1 MDLIDIIAL
10 AAVFIPEPIS
20 SATGAAVL
28 AGKTGAKAAT
38 TAAKQGAKAAA
49 KKAARDKARKA
60 LVDKAKQKAKE
71 KAKEKAKSIAKDKL
85 LGKKGSKRRRVA
97 DAVTGEDQDQ
107 VTDSQES
114 KGGALAVRPTTSLVP
129 SGPSG
134 IIPEPPKDTGK
145 GGDTSSVGG
154 SLMTIQT
161 KVVKVENLLKGS
173 IAVKK
178 KTREDARQAA
188 KDKED
193 KQQEKDLESKQP
205 KQEGKTKFKM
215 PKVPGTGIFG
225 AIWKFISTI
234 ILGRL
239 FMIFLDKLPLLMP
252 ILKFM
257 AQTAEV
263 ILRIVGFFLNVGMT
277 LIDWGYKLIG
287 GVSDWVGKAFG
298 ENVQKGFDALLG
310 GITGLINAFLV
321 WKIIGKKLVEGL
333 IKRIKEI
340 FNIAKAVIQRAVK
353 FAKAAIQW
361 AKGAISWAKNIASKA
376 GKFLSNIPG
385 VKNLLGKGAKLLNKG
400 KGLFSKGLKAGK
412 GLLGK
417 GVQAGKGMLG
427 KGLQAGKGLM
437 TKGVG
442 VAAKGASKVGGIA
455 GKIFGKAAK
464 FIVPALKGAKPFVS
478 KVLGKIP
485 ILGPLVVAVMGILTG
500 EPPGLV
506 LFKTLGAV
514 LGGVLGTAIPI
525 PYLGTII
532 GETIGVFL
540 GEMLYNLI
548 SKGAG
553 AIGDFAKKIADALNP
568 ITILNNI
575 KEFILGGFGRFF
587 KNFMEEHSFK
597 LPWWVSGPIKKLTGM
612 DLGRIPNVLQLLNPF
627 AMFPLLFKSFFPP
640 KGEEKGGDKKAK
652 VGRGKKKGKG
662 RGKKGEGEGSPLTK
676 LIMKIFKKEGAAE
689 EGEKPKGAT
698 ITSKKEVSGRF
709 DPDTGKAF
717 INNQEVSMDE
727 YAKFHNMSDKDK
739 LDQYGVDPN
748 QAATP
753 NKLQA
758 ANQQGGASAVIDSLE
773 VYTEYEGPTG
783 GAPMIIRPSTT
794 TANQPMNGG
803 GTKEVA
809 MVPVPVGM
817 GADPYEDLDF
827 FG

>member
-1 MDLIDIIAL
+1 MGWAAL
-10 AAVFIPEPIS
+10 GKVAIGAVK
-20 SATGAAVL
+20 G
-28 AGKTGAKAAT
+28 
-38 TAAKQGAKAAA
+38 
-49 KKAARDKARKA
+49 
-60 LVDKAKQKAKE
+60 KAKQVA
-71 KAKEKAKSIAKDKL
+71 ADKL
-85 LGKKGSKRRRVA
+85 LNRKKNVKKRRGKA
-97 DAVTGEDQDQ
+97 QAAMQEGGE
-107 VTDSQES
+107 E
-114 KGGALAVRPTTSLVP
+114 KGGQLMIRPSTSLVP

-134 IIPEPPKDTGK
+134 IIPAPPSDTG
-145 GGDTSSVGG
+145 GSDDTSDIEGA
-154 SLMTIQT
+154 LMTIQT

-173 IAVKK
+173 QTMKEKI
-178 KTREDARQAA
+178 REDQRQAA
-188 KDKED
+188 KDAED
-193 KQQEKDLESKQP
+193 KKQEKALESKQP
-205 KQEGKTKFKM
+205 KKEGKGKFKM

-263 ILRIVGFFLNVGMT
+263 ILRIVGFFLNIGMT

-287 GVSDWVGKAFG
+287 GVSDWVGATFG
-298 ENVQKGFDALLG
+298 KEVQKGFDALLG

-353 FAKAAIQW
+353 FAKAAIEW

-385 VKNLLGKGAKLLNKG
+385 VKNLLGKAGNLFSKG
-400 KGLFSKGLKAGK
+400 KGLFSKGLQAGK

-437 TKGVG
+437 TKGAG
-442 VAAKGASKVGGIA
+442 VAAKGAAKVGGIA

-464 FIVPALKGAKPFVS
+464 FIVPALKGAKPLVS
-478 KVLGKIP
+478 KGLGKIP

-500 EPPGLV
+500 DPPGLI

-525 PYLGTII
+525 PVLGTII

-548 SKGAG
+548 TKGAG
-553 AIGDFAKKIADALNP
+553 AIKEFAGKVLSALNP
-568 ITILNNI
+568 FKMLGAV
-575 KEFILGGFGRFF
+575 KDFVFGGFSRFF
-587 KNFMEEHSFK
+587 KTFMKEQSFK
-597 LPWWVSGPIKKLTGM
+597 LPKIAGIQVSLPGIGDT
-612 DLGRIPNVLQLLNPF
+612 IPNLLQLMNPF
-627 AMFPLLFKSFFPP
+627 VTFPILLKSFFPP
-640 KGEEKGGDKKAK
+640 KDEGGEEDVK
-652 VGRGKKKGKG
+652 VGKGKKK
-662 RGKKGEGEGSPLTK
+662 KKNIKKRTESEGSPLTD

-689 EGEKPKGAT
+689 EGEQPKGAT

-709 DPDTGKAF
+709 DPDTGKTF

-727 YAKFHNMSDKDK
+727 YTKFHNMSDKDK

-773 VYTEYEGPTG
+773 TYTEYEGPTG

-817 GADPYEDLDF
+817 GADPYEDLAF

>member
-1 MDLIDIIAL
+1 MGWAAL
-10 AAVFIPEPIS
+10 GKVAMGAVK
-20 SATGAAVL
+20 G
-28 AGKTGAKAAT
+28 
-38 TAAKQGAKAAA
+38 
-49 KKAARDKARKA
+49 
-60 LVDKAKQKAKE
+60 KAKQVA
-71 KAKEKAKSIAKDKL
+71 ADKL
-85 LGKKGSKRRRVA
+85 LNRKKKVKKRRGKA
-97 DAVTGEDQDQ
+97 QAAMQEGGE
-107 VTDSQES
+107 E
-114 KGGALAVRPTTSLVP
+114 KGGQLMIRPSTALVP

-134 IIPEPPKDTGK
+134 IIPAPPSDTG
-145 GGDTSSVGG
+145 GSDDTSDIEGA
-154 SLMTIQT
+154 LMTIQT
-161 KVVKVENLLKGS
+161 KVVRVENLLKGS
-173 IAVKK
+173 QTMKEKI
-178 KTREDARQAA
+178 REDQRQAS
-188 KDKED
+188 KDAED
-193 KQQEKDLESKQP
+193 KQQEKALESKQP
-205 KQEGKTKFKM
+205 KKEGKGKFKM

-385 VKNLLGKGAKLLNKG
+385 VKNLLGKAGNLFNKG
-400 KGLFSKGLKAGK
+400 KGLFSKGLQAGK

-437 TKGVG
+437 TKGAG
-442 VAAKGASKVGGIA
+442 VAAKGAAKVGGIA

-464 FIVPALKGAKPFVS
+464 FIVPALKGAKPLVS

-500 EPPGLV
+500 EPPGLI

-525 PYLGTII
+525 PVLGTII
-532 GETIGVFL
+532 GETVGVFL
-540 GEMLYNLI
+540 GEMIYNLI
-548 SKGAG
+548 TKGAS

-597 LPWWVSGPIKKLTGM
+597 LPWWVSKPIKTLTGM
-612 DLGRIPNVLQLLNPF
+612 DLERIPNVLQLMNPF

-640 KGEEKGGDKKAK
+640 KDEGKGGDEQAK
-652 VGRGKKKGKG
+652 IGKGKKEKGKEQ
-662 RGKKGEGEGSPLTK
+662 KGEGEGSPLTK

-689 EGEKPKGAT
+689 EGEQPKGAT
-698 ITSKKEVSGRF
+698 IRSERKVSGRI
-709 DPDTGKAF
+709 DLQTGKAY
-717 INNQEVSMDE
+717 INDQEVSADE
-727 YAKFHNMSDKDK
+727 YTKFQNLSNKEQIQ
-739 LDQYGVDPN
+739 QYGK
-748 QAATP
+748 TT
-753 NKLQA
+753 KLQTVDQKG
-758 ANQQGGASAVIDSLE
+758 NVTNLISSLE
-773 VYTEYEGPTG
+773 TYTEYEGPTG

>member
-1 MDLIDIIAL
+1 MGWAAL
-10 AAVFIPEPIS
+10 GRVAMGAVK
-20 SATGAAVL
+20 G
-28 AGKTGAKAAT
+28 
-38 TAAKQGAKAAA
+38 
-49 KKAARDKARKA
+49 
-60 LVDKAKQKAKE
+60 KAKQVA
-71 KAKEKAKSIAKDKL
+71 ADKL
-85 LGKKGSKRRRVA
+85 LNRKKKVKKRRGKA
-97 DAVTGEDQDQ
+97 QAAMQEGGE
-107 VTDSQES
+107 E
-114 KGGALAVRPTTSLVP
+114 KGGQLMIRPSTSLVP

-134 IIPEPPKDTGK
+134 IIPAPPSDTG
-145 GGDTSSVGG
+145 GSDDTSDIEGA
-154 SLMTIQT
+154 LMTIQT
-161 KVVKVENLLKGS
+161 KVVRVENLLKGS
-173 IAVKK
+173 QTMKEKI
-178 KTREDARQAA
+178 REDQRQAS
-188 KDKED
+188 KDAED
-193 KQQEKDLESKQP
+193 KQQEKALESKQP
-205 KQEGKTKFKM
+205 KKEGKGKFKM

-239 FMIFLDKLPLLMP
+239 FMIFFDNLPKLMP
-252 ILKFM
+252 VLKFM
-257 AQTAEV
+257 AVTADV
-263 ILRIVGFFLNVGMT
+263 ILNIVGFFLNIGMT

-287 GVSDWVGKAFG
+287 GVSDWVGETFG
-298 ENVQKGFDALLG
+298 KEVQKGFDALLG

-333 IKRIKEI
+333 ISRIKEI
-340 FNIAKAVIQRAVK
+340 FNIAKAVVQRAVK

-437 TKGVG
+437 TKGAG
-442 VAAKGASKVGGIA
+442 VAAKGAAKVGGIA

-464 FIVPALKGAKPFVS
+464 FIVPALKGAKPLVS

-500 EPPGLV
+500 EPPGLI
-506 LFKTLGAV
+506 LFKTIGAV
-514 LGGVLGTAIPI
+514 LGGLLGTAIPI
-525 PYLGTII
+525 PVLGTII

-640 KGEEKGGDKKAK
+640 KGEEKGGDEKAK
-652 VGRGKKKGKG
+652 VGKGKKKGKG
-662 RGKKGEGEGSPLTK
+662 EKGEGQGSPLTE

-689 EGEKPKGAT
+689 EGEQPKGAT

-709 DPDTGKAF
+709 DPDTGKTF
-717 INNQEVSMDE
+717 INNQEVSHDE
-727 YAKFHNMSDKDK
+727 YMKFHNMSDKDK

-794 TANQPMNGG
+794 TANQPMKGG

>member
-1 MDLIDIIAL
+1 MAWAAL
-10 AAVFIPEPIS
+10 
-20 SATGAAVL
+20 G
-28 AGKTGAKAAT
+28 KAAM
-38 TAAKQGAKAAA
+38 GAVKGKA
-49 KKAARDKARKA
+49 KK
-60 LVDKAKQKAKE
+60 
-71 KAKEKAKSIAKDKL
+71 IATDKL
-85 LGKKGSKRRRVA
+85 LNRKKNVKNRRA
-97 DAVTGEDQDQ
+97 KAQEAMGGGGEEQ
-107 VTDSQES
+107 
-114 KGGALAVRPTTSLVP
+114 GGQLMIRPSTSLVP

-134 IIPEPPKDTGK
+134 IIPAPATDTGGG
-145 GGDTSSVGG
+145 GGDTSTVEGT
-154 SLMTIQT
+154 LMVIQT
-161 KVVKVENLLKGS
+161 KVIKVENLLKGS
-173 IAVKK
+173 NAVKEK
-178 KTREDARQAA
+178 MREDARQAA
-188 KDKED
+188 KDEED
-193 KQQEKDLESKQP
+193 KKQEKDLEKKQP
-205 KQEGKTKFKM
+205 KKEGKGKFKM

-239 FMIFLDKLPLLMP
+239 FMIFFDNLPKLMP

-257 AQTAEV
+257 AVTADV
-263 ILRIVGFFLNVGMT
+263 ILNIVGFLLNIGMT

-287 GVSDWVGKAFG
+287 GVSDWVGETFG
-298 ENVQKGFDALLG
+298 KNVQKGFDALLG
-310 GITGLINAFLV
+310 AVTGLINAFLV
-321 WKIIGKKLVEGL
+321 WKIIGQKLFEGL
-333 IKRIKEI
+333 VQRIKDI
-340 FNIAKAVIQRAVK
+340 FNIAKQVIQRAVK

-385 VKNLLGKGAKLLNKG
+385 VKNLLGKAGNLFNKG
-400 KGLFSKGLKAGK
+400 KGLLSKGLKAGK

-417 GVQAGKGMLG
+417 GVQAGKGLMA
-427 KGLQAGKGLM
+427 KGA
-437 TKGVG
+437 G
-442 VAAKGASKVGGIA
+442 VAAKGAAKVGGIA

-464 FIVPALKGAKPFVS
+464 FIVPALKGAKPLVS

-500 EPPGLV
+500 DPPGLI

-525 PYLGTII
+525 PVLGTII

-548 SKGAG
+548 TKGAG
-553 AIGDFAKKIADALNP
+553 AIKEFAGKVLSALNP
-568 ITILNNI
+568 FKMLGSV
-575 KEFILGGFGRFF
+575 KDFVFGGFSRFF
-587 KNFMEEHSFK
+587 KTFMKEQSFK
-597 LPWWVSGPIKKLTGM
+597 LPKILGVQVSLPGIGDT
-612 DLGRIPNVLQLLNPF
+612 IPNLLQLMNPF
-627 AMFPLLFKSFFPP
+627 VTFPILLKSFFPP
-640 KGEEKGGDKKAK
+640 KDEGGEEDVKIGK
-652 VGRGKKKGKG
+652 GKKK
-662 RGKKGEGEGSPLTK
+662 KKNIKKRTETEGSPLTD

-698 ITSKKEVSGRF
+698 ITSKKEVSGT
-709 DPDTGKAF
+709 D
-717 INNQEVSMDE
+717 
-727 YAKFHNMSDKDK
+727 
-739 LDQYGVDPN
+739 GVDPN
-748 QAATP
+748 QDATP